1 MVVIIILLL
10 INKLLNIL
18 LVTKMIKKIRALCV
32 SFPKINTNRSFD
44 ENNCMY
50 FMIEEEKFLINE
62 IWEKVGSIIKKN

>member
-32 SFPKINTNRSFD
+32 SFPTINTYRSFD
-44 ENNCMY
+44 KNNCMY

-62 IWEKVGSIIKKN
+62 IWEKVGSIMKKN